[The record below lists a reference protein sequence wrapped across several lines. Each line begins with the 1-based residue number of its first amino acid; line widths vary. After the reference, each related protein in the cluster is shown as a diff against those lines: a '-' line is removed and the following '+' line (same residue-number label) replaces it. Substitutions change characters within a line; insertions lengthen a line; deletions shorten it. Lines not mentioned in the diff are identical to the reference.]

1 MIELKKGATPDK
13 VVAQILRY
21 MGWIKNNILKEGQS
35 VEGIIIAYE
44 DDQVIKDMLD
54 IVPSVKFLR
63 YRRFQIS
70 E

>member
-1 MIELKKGATPDK
+1 
-13 VVAQILRY
+13 
-21 MGWIKNNILKEGQS
+21 MGWIKNNILKDGQS